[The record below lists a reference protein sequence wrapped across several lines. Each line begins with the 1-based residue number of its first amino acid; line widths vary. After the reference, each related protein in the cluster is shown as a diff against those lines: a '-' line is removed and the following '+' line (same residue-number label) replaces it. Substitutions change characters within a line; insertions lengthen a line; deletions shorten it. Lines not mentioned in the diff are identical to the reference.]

1 MVPSVTHATTALAPP
16 PPAVAHRPAVR
27 RRPGLLGALGLFVL
41 ARLAGAG
48 VLAGVAWAA
57 GKRPLRLLGHS
68 WDSRWYLGIAEHGYG
83 RTLRFGPDVVHSDL
97 AFFPLY
103 PALVRAVTA
112 VTPLGAGSAGLL
124 VSWTA
129 AALAACGIYAV
140 TRHLRGPAVAAATVL
155 LWGLLP
161 HSVVLS
167 MAYTEPVLTAFAAWA
182 LYAVLTGRWVW
193 AGALAAAA
201 GVSRPNGFA
210 VAAAVVVAGGCEAV
224 RAWGWGMAGAE
235 GRPPLGR
242 DSGGTLARG
251 WGRGMAGAEGR
262 APRGHG
268 FGPGSEG
275 SRAREGSSTG
285 AWPSRARENGTEVSR
300 PGGGPGLGEA
310 VRARGCVPGTPG
322 AARAWRLG
330 SWASPH
336 ARGRGAG
343 AVRVVRARGGWGAAS
358 EEAARA
364 RGAVGRTP
372 SPGAAS
378 GHAREGVAETPSPDA
393 ASGRARGDVA
403 ETAGA
408 GTGREPGSGRAVRAR
423 GRDAAVPV
431 RAAGSA
437 RAVRGGGTRVPYA
450 VPRARV
456 SHRLWTGIA
465 LAPLGWIGYVL
476 WVGVRKGDPLG
487 GYFAVQRLWGSRFD
501 FGEGSLR
508 FARHLLLEGDR
519 FVFPVALVIVG
530 AAVVLYALL
539 LAERVPL
546 PLLVYTGVLLLIALG
561 GSGFFESKPRFLLP
575 AFPLLL
581 PLAAAL
587 ARTTRARP
595 WHAAVVVAALAGLS
609 FAYGAYL
616 VVLADTPL

>member
-1 MVPSVTHATTALAPP
+1 MTHATTALAPP
-16 PPAVAHRPAVR
+16 PSAVARRPAVR
-27 RRPGLLGALGLFVL
+27 RHRGLLGALGLFVL

-57 GKRPLRLLGHS
+57 GERPLRLLGHS

-112 VTPLGAGSAGLL
+112 VTPLSGGSAGLL

-129 AALAACGIYAV
+129 AAVAACGIYAV
-140 TRHLRGPAVAAATVL
+140 ARLLRGPAVAAATVL

-210 VAAAVVVAGGCEAV
+210 VAAAVVAAGVC
-224 RAWGWGMAGAE
+224 
-235 GRPPLGR
+235 
-242 DSGGTLARG
+242 
-251 WGRGMAGAEGR
+251 
-262 APRGHG
+262 
-268 FGPGSEG
+268 
-275 SRAREGSSTG
+275 
-285 AWPSRARENGTEVSR
+285 
-300 PGGGPGLGEA
+300 EA
-310 VRARGCVPGTPG
+310 VRARGRAG
-322 AARAWRLG
+322 AAVA
-330 SWASPH
+330 
-336 ARGRGAG
+336 ARVA
-343 AVRVVRARGGWGAAS
+343 AVRARRAPVGAEHFAAPS
-358 EEAARA
+358 E
-364 RGAVGRTP
+364 
-372 SPGAAS
+372 
-378 GHAREGVAETPSPDA
+378 
-393 ASGRARGDVA
+393 
-403 ETAGA
+403 
-408 GTGREPGSGRAVRAR
+408 AVRAR
-423 GRDAAVPV
+423 GRGTAVPV
-431 RAAGSA
+431 RAEGSA
-437 RAVRGGGTRVPYA
+437 RAARGRGARGPAPYGGS
-450 VPRARV
+450 RARV
-456 SHRLWTGIA
+456 AHRLWTGIA
-465 LAPLGWIGYVL
+465 LAPLGWLAYVL
-476 WVGVRKGDPLG
+476 WVGVHQGDPLG

-587 ARTTRARP
+587 ARTARARP